1 MDRERLKE
9 FTFRVTQASR
19 TELVVIMYDV
29 ILSDTKVAREALA
42 KGDIEGY
49 ERELKNAQRFLSELM
64 GALDY
69 QYDISYELLSLYSFV
84 NKSLIRACVSRDASL
99 LDAVDKVVSGLRAA
113 FKEVAA
119 QDVEGP
125 IMRNTEQVYAGLT
138 YGKDCLNESSLDPNG
153 IKRGF
158 MA

>member
-49 ERELKNAQRFLSELM
+49 ERELKMLSIAHNRSFHILRSNFLKCSP
-64 GALDY
+64 
-69 QYDISYELLSLYSFV
+69 
-84 NKSLIRACVSRDASL
+84 K
-99 LDAVDKVVSGLRAA
+99 
-113 FKEVAA
+113 
-119 QDVEGP
+119 P
-125 IMRNTEQVYAGLT
+125 
-138 YGKDCLNESSLDPNG
+138 
-153 IKRGF
+153 
-158 MA
+158 

>member
-64 GALDY
+64 G
-69 QYDISYELLSLYSFV
+69 
-84 NKSLIRACVSRDASL
+84 R
-99 LDAVDKVVSGLRAA
+99 
-113 FKEVAA
+113 
-119 QDVEGP
+119 
-125 IMRNTEQVYAGLT
+125 LT
-138 YGKDCLNESSLDPNG
+138 TSMIFRMSC
-153 IKRGF
+153 
-158 MA
+158 